1 MYKVFEALDE
11 LVQTVQRA
19 YGVPMTGNC
28 VVPRQEVLALLDDL
42 RDALPVELD
51 DAQDV
56 LDHRD
61 AVIREAEEKAGVIV
75 DDAADE
81 ARNLLT
87 RSTQEADQM
96 VEDATNHAQSV
107 VAKANESADR
117 IVGDAR
123 REAANVTERAQ
134 AEAERLVKSGN
145 DSYRRAVAE
154 GQAEQERLVSES
166 EVVRRSTEE
175 AHRIVDA
182 AHADS
187 NKLRNECDEYV
198 DSKLA
203 EFETSLSTT
212 LRSVTADRSALRR
225 GAGATGREPRDE
237 QRDYDREYERDYDR
251 DYDRSDRSDR
261 ADRSDRGY
269 NREY

>member
-11 LVQTVQRA
+11 LVNTVQRG
-19 YGVPMTGNC
+19 YGVPMTSNC
-28 VVPRQEVLALLDDL
+28 VVPRQDMLALLDDL
-42 RDALPVELD
+42 RDALPLELD

-61 AVIREAEEKAGVIV
+61 AVIREAEEKAAAIV
-75 DDAADE
+75 EDAENE
-81 ARNLLT
+81 ARDLLA
-87 RSTQEADQM
+87 RAAEESDAM
-96 VEDATNHAQSV
+96 VEDATKHANSV
-107 VAKANESADR
+107 VGKANDSADR
-117 IVGDAR
+117 IVSDAR
-123 REAANVTERAQ
+123 REAATTIERAQ
-134 AEAERLVKSGN
+134 AEAERLITSGN

-154 GQAEQERLVSES
+154 GQAEQERLISES

-175 AHRIVDA
+175 AHRIVDS

-212 LRSVTADRSALRR
+212 LRSVSADRTALRR
-225 GAGATGREPRDE
+225 GAGAKGREEGAAGRGD
-237 QRDYDREYERDYDR
+237 YEREYDR
-251 DYDRSDRSDR
+251 DFERPE
-261 ADRSDRGY
+261 RGY
-269 NREY
+269 EREY

>member
-1 MYKVFEALDE
+1 MYKVFEALDD
-11 LVQTVQRA
+11 LVQAVQRA

-61 AVIREAEEKAGVIV
+61 GVIREAEEKAIAIV
-75 DDAADE
+75 DDAENE
-81 ARNLLT
+81 ARNLLARAT
-87 RSTQEADQM
+87 EESDAM
-96 VEDATNHAQSV
+96 VEDATKHAQSV
-107 VAKANESADR
+107 VGKANDTADR

-123 REAANVTERAQ
+123 REANSVTERAQ
-134 AEAERLVKSGN
+134 AESERLVNSGN
-145 DSYRRAVAE
+145 DAYRRAVAE
-154 GQAEQERLVSES
+154 GQAEQERLVSEA
-166 EVVRRSTEE
+166 EVVRRSMEE

-225 GAGATGREPRDE
+225 GAGATGREPREE
-237 QRDYDREYERDYDR
+237 QPAARGDYDRDYERSYDREYGRDYDR
-251 DYDRSDRSDR
+251 DYDRDDRD
-261 ADRSDRGY
+261 Y
-269 NREY
+269 

>member
-1 MYKVFEALDE
+1 MNRMYKVFEALDE

-61 AVIREAEEKAGVIV
+61 GVIREAEEKSIVIV
-75 DDAADE
+75 DDAESE
-81 ARNLLT
+81 ARNLLARAT
-87 RSTQEADQM
+87 EESDAM
-96 VEDATNHAQSV
+96 VEDATKHAQSV
-107 VAKANESADR
+107 VGKANDSADR
-117 IVGDAR
+117 IVSDAR
-123 REAANVTERAQ
+123 READNLTDRAQ
-134 AEAERLVKSGN
+134 AEAERLINSGN

-154 GQAEQERLVSES
+154 GQAEQERLVSEA

-187 NKLRNECDEYV
+187 NKLRNECDDYV

-212 LRSVTADRSALRR
+212 LRSVTADRTALRR
-225 GAGATGREPRDE
+225 GAGATGYEPRDE
-237 QRDYDREYERDYDR
+237 QPVARGEYGGDYDREYERDYERTDRGYDR
-251 DYDRSDRSDR
+251 DY
-261 ADRSDRGY
+261 
-269 NREY
+269 